1 MRERYQSGPRSSGYY
16 WAGNPQISPEKAT
29 QFELG
34 LKGSDSRLD
43 YGLALWRS
51 RISNYITGVQLTGP
65 SAIAACGQANA
76 AACKRNVNLGHATLT
91 GLDASLRWQALAG
104 HWFSATYSMVRGD
117 NDDLNEPLFQMPADA
132 LRLGWEGRITPQL
145 TLDASALLVK
155 RQNRV
160 ATLFARGTEDATASY
175 GVIDLGAT

>member
-91 GLDASLRWQALAG
+91 GFEAGLRWQMLPD
-104 HWFSATYSMVRGD
+104 H
-117 NDDLNEPLFQMPADA
+117 
-132 LRLGWEGRITPQL
+132 
-145 TLDASALLVK
+145 
-155 RQNRV
+155 
-160 ATLFARGTEDATASY
+160 
-175 GVIDLGAT
+175 